1 MDKSALY
8 PSYIEPSVLSFS
20 PVSPGISPVYFLGD
34 ANCVSI
40 QPNRAALF
48 EISTGTMTTADQRYN
63 TKHVHEEPIQS
74 SPRLRSK
81 LLLDHRSTGEDG
93 MRVHSHLNGYAHHQ
107 DSVSRDSV
115 SENED
120 KHRDE
125 AANNYTSSSND
136 DDNRCGGDDD
146 NDDDYYVIRNVEESS
161 EKKDDDG
168 VNDDDNDVNC
178 DENCKIEYPND
189 HESSN
194 CSDGG
199 ENFSSNN
206 GVSAKSCT
214 IHSLLC
220 PKEDKTFVE
229 SHESDESLTE
239 ELHVSLRFNS
249 QYSIDKDTGNSSAEN
264 NDESLASSSSN
275 NDSSFENSNTRSD
288 KKKAKDL
295 KKTNS
300 FKEGNNT
307 ELSAERDVEATSQ
320 GARPKILPQNLMPF
334 NPYETNYHDGKIPSL
349 ETAGI
354 TQNFLA
360 RHSTDPSLPQ
370 SSFAESYEMRTSN
383 KNSNSWTQHSISS
396 NSSSSSLRSLPGSPA
411 LERSGLMLENAYFRG
426 LGSRERDLVLV
437 NYQPV
442 TPMPGQFP
450 DVSGFSRGVDSFNW
464 NENLPRNN
472 HQTGFSNFE
481 DFSVGNETQTA
492 SPLLGVRPLA
502 PAVGYPA
509 VTAPNFPTTTW
520 QFSSSTTSRSVA
532 PVTST
537 YVFSCH
543 RQEHVG
549 DFNRY
554 RPSHV
559 DTQSNSG
566 LTSSEMVHSERRHE
580 SLRSHGPFNYQQ
592 EDSFALVSDP
602 SLISLEQQVAEID
615 RVLKEREERTKRQ
628 REATQRHRDTRERRQ
643 REARERKER
652 EEREMREQEE
662 RERREREQ
670 REMRERE
677 EREMREREE
686 RENRERMERELEE
699 RRERD
704 TTVRENRTTEESLPL
719 QETPLWQCEHY
730 QRRCS
735 VKFPCCG
742 VFYPCHRCHNLSATC
757 PADDRKAHH
766 ATHVKCG
773 NCGHEEEV
781 CIFCILEILRY
792 RRSLV
797 SKETVALRRWES
809 IASNLCYN

>member
-1 MDKSALY
+1 
-8 PSYIEPSVLSFS
+8 
-20 PVSPGISPVYFLGD
+20 
-34 ANCVSI
+34 
-40 QPNRAALF
+40 
-48 EISTGTMTTADQRYN
+48 MTTADQRYN

-161 EKKDDDG
+161 EKKDDYG

-178 DENCKIEYPND
+178 DENCEIEYPND

-229 SHESDESLTE
+229 SHESDDSLTE
-239 ELHVSLRFNS
+239 ELNVSLRFNS

-320 GARPKILPQNLMPF
+320 GAIPKILPQNLMPF

-383 KNSNSWTQHSISS
+383 KNSNSWSQHSISS

-411 LERSGLMLENAYFRG
+411 LERSGLMLENAYSRG

-442 TPMPGQFP
+442 TPMTGQFP

-464 NENLPRNN
+464 NENLPRNK
-472 HQTGFSNFE
+472 HQTGFSSFE

-509 VTAPNFPTTTW
+509 VTAPSFPTTTW

-602 SLISLEQQVAEID
+602 SLVSLEKQVAEID
-615 RVLKEREERTKRQ
+615 RVLKEREERTKKQ
-628 REATQRHRDTRERRQ
+628 REAAQRHRDTREKKQ

-652 EEREMREQEE
+652 EERESREQEE

-686 RENRERMERELEE
+686 RGKRERMERELKE
-699 RRERD
+699 RRERE
-704 TTVRENRTTEESLPL
+704 TTEREERIAEESLSL
-719 QETPLWQCEHY
+719 QETPQWQCEHY

>member
-20 PVSPGISPVYFLGD
+20 PVYFLGD
-34 ANCVSI
+34 ANCFSI

-48 EISTGTMTTADQRYN
+48 EISTGTMTTADQRYI

-81 LLLDHRSTGEDG
+81 LLLDHRNTGEDG

-178 DENCKIEYPND
+178 DENCEIEYPND

-307 ELSAERDVEATSQ
+307 ELSAEIDVEATSQ

-411 LERSGLMLENAYFRG
+411 LERSGLMLENAYSRG

-464 NENLPRNN
+464 NENLPRNK
-472 HQTGFSNFE
+472 HQTGFSSFE

-554 RPSHV
+554 RSSHV

-602 SLISLEQQVAEID
+602 SLVSLEQQVAEID

-628 REATQRHRDTRERRQ
+628 REAAQRHRDTRERRQ
-643 REARERKER
+643 REVRERKER
-652 EEREMREQEE
+652 EERERREQEE

-686 RENRERMERELEE
+686 RGKRERMERELKE
-699 RRERD
+699 RRERE
-704 TTVRENRTTEESLPL
+704 TTEREERIAEESLSL
-719 QETPLWQCEHY
+719 QETPQWQCEHY

-757 PADDRKAHH
+757 PAHDRKAHH

>member
-20 PVSPGISPVYFLGD
+20 PVSPGISHVYFLGD

-120 KHRDE
+120 KHRDK

-178 DENCKIEYPND
+178 DENCEIEYPND

-295 KKTNS
+295 KKINS
-300 FKEGNNT
+300 FKEGNNI

-320 GARPKILPQNLMPF
+320 GARSKILPQNLMP
-334 NPYETNYHDGKIPSL
+334 IP
-349 ETAGI
+349 
-354 TQNFLA
+354 
-360 RHSTDPSLPQ
+360 
-370 SSFAESYEMRTSN
+370 
-383 KNSNSWTQHSISS
+383 
-396 NSSSSSLRSLPGSPA
+396 
-411 LERSGLMLENAYFRG
+411 
-426 LGSRERDLVLV
+426 V
-437 NYQPV
+437 
-442 TPMPGQFP
+442 
-450 DVSGFSRGVDSFNW
+450 
-464 NENLPRNN
+464 
-472 HQTGFSNFE
+472 
-481 DFSVGNETQTA
+481 
-492 SPLLGVRPLA
+492 
-502 PAVGYPA
+502 
-509 VTAPNFPTTTW
+509 
-520 QFSSSTTSRSVA
+520 
-532 PVTST
+532 
-537 YVFSCH
+537 
-543 RQEHVG
+543 
-549 DFNRY
+549 
-554 RPSHV
+554 
-559 DTQSNSG
+559 
-566 LTSSEMVHSERRHE
+566 
-580 SLRSHGPFNYQQ
+580 
-592 EDSFALVSDP
+592 
-602 SLISLEQQVAEID
+602 
-615 RVLKEREERTKRQ
+615 
-628 REATQRHRDTRERRQ
+628 
-643 REARERKER
+643 
-652 EEREMREQEE
+652 
-662 RERREREQ
+662 
-670 REMRERE
+670 
-677 EREMREREE
+677 
-686 RENRERMERELEE
+686 
-699 RRERD
+699 
-704 TTVRENRTTEESLPL
+704 
-719 QETPLWQCEHY
+719 
-730 QRRCS
+730 
-735 VKFPCCG
+735 
-742 VFYPCHRCHNLSATC
+742 
-757 PADDRKAHH
+757 
-766 ATHVKCG
+766 
-773 NCGHEEEV
+773 
-781 CIFCILEILRY
+781 
-792 RRSLV
+792 
-797 SKETVALRRWES
+797 
-809 IASNLCYN
+809 

>member
-1 MDKSALY
+1 
-8 PSYIEPSVLSFS
+8 
-20 PVSPGISPVYFLGD
+20 
-34 ANCVSI
+34 
-40 QPNRAALF
+40 
-48 EISTGTMTTADQRYN
+48 MTTADQRYN

-161 EKKDDDG
+161 EKKDDYG

-178 DENCKIEYPND
+178 DENCEIEYPND

-239 ELHVSLRFNS
+239 ELNVSLRFNS

-320 GARPKILPQNLMPF
+320 GAIPKILPQNLMPF

-383 KNSNSWTQHSISS
+383 KNSNSWSQHSISS

-411 LERSGLMLENAYFRG
+411 LERSGLMLENAYSRG

-442 TPMPGQFP
+442 TPMTGQFP

-464 NENLPRNN
+464 NENLPRNK
-472 HQTGFSNFE
+472 HQTGFSSFE

-509 VTAPNFPTTTW
+509 VTAPSFPTTTW

-602 SLISLEQQVAEID
+602 SLVSLEKQVAEID
-615 RVLKEREERTKRQ
+615 RVLKEREERTKKQ
-628 REATQRHRDTRERRQ
+628 REAAQRHRDTREKKQ

-652 EEREMREQEE
+652 EERERREQEE

-686 RENRERMERELEE
+686 RGKRERMERELKE
-699 RRERD
+699 RRERE
-704 TTVRENRTTEESLPL
+704 TTEREERIAEESLSL
-719 QETPLWQCEHY
+719 QETPQWQCEHY